1 VDQFVSYA
9 QNGEDVILW
18 RALGHVRDGRY
29 VDVGAAGP
37 ETDSVTKAFCQR
49 GWRGIDVEPLPEYAR
64 QLRADR
70 PSNEV
75 WQAVVSDKEVGEVT
89 LHVSADT
96 ELSTLDDRIAAG
108 NSQFEQVDVMV
119 PAKTLDAICEESA
132 LLDGALHFLKI
143 DVEGAEFDV
152 LRSVTLSRWRPW
164 VVVVEATQP
173 NSTSHSFGD
182 WEPLLTTEGYTF
194 TLFDGLNR
202 YYVSPDHPELREAL
216 SYPACSLDNFVTAD
230 AKSAAAELQ
239 EARREMIRWRNLAI
253 TGFAESTSL
262 AQRESRRAR
271 RLERKVNRLERA
283 LKAGRARNKRL
294 AANLAILNTHFEVRA
309 RRKLGRM
316 TRRLRGRS

>member
-1 VDQFVSYA
+1 MDQFVSFA

-29 VDVGAAGP
+29 IDVGAAGP
-37 ETDSVTKAFCQR
+37 ETESVTKAFCQR

-75 WQAVVSDKEVGEVT
+75 WQVVVSDKEVGEVT
-89 LHVSADT
+89 LHAFPDT
-96 ELSTLDDRIAAG
+96 GLSTIDDRIAAG
-108 NSQFEQVDVMV
+108 HSRFEQVDVMV

-132 LLDGALHFLKI
+132 LLDGDLHFLKI
-143 DVEGAEFDV
+143 DAEGAEFDV

-164 VVVVEATQP
+164 VVVVEATLP
-173 NSTSHSFGD
+173 TSTIQSFGD

-194 TLFDGLNR
+194 TLFDGVNR
-202 YYVSPDHPELREAL
+202 YYVSPDHPELRDAL
-216 SYPACSLDNFVTAD
+216 SYPACILDNFVTAE
-230 AKSAAAELQ
+230 ARSTAAELQ
-239 EARREMIRWRNLAI
+239 EARAEMTRWRNLAI

-262 AQRESRRAR
+262 AQREARRAR
-271 RLERKVNRLERA
+271 LLERKVNRLERA
-283 LKAGRARNKRL
+283 LEAGRARNKRL
-294 AANLAILNTHFEVRA
+294 TANLANLNTHVEVRA

-316 TRRLRGRS
+316 TRRLRGRP